1 MPFVWR
7 RGGVYQF
14 RRRLPK
20 KLTELGAPAL
30 LCLSLRTEVLP
41 EAMKRAA
48 AIIAAVERIEAE
60 VTTNPVRM
68 ITPAAMALIVRE
80 AARAALDEIV
90 RRDAVAQ
97 VRTEAEA
104 DAARAG
110 LEQEIARLR
119 SALRLRN
126 GELARDATRQ
136 AMSALQIPGNGD
148 APALVEREVLGTLL
162 DVKTAELSYEDG
174 TTLEHATRD
183 LRARLFPE
191 QTVAQIAPPVML
203 SAAIAAAH
211 RSAVSLDMARKVE
224 GTGKCML
231 AFRGDMPLELFL
243 EKENFL
249 AFLLW
254 LRRLPKSHGKNHKRN
269 KYSKTGIEPDKHVA
283 IAEADEE
290 DRKIID
296 EIRSRTDIDLRAKR
310 AELAERLKPRLTDAA
325 VEHHHAR
332 VSAIARSANDDLG
345 WTGPAFVSVLPEF
358 RRRAAAA
365 DNRNPDP
372 LALRV
377 TDEKKRSVWSLEGI
391 SDLFTSSIYTGC
403 FSEHRRWR
411 PGITII
417 RDGLYWLP
425 LIQFTVG
432 PRPEEAAALR
442 KDSVRLRDG
451 ILCFAFEMRPDA
463 RQKNKASERL
473 VPVPELLLR
482 LGFAEW
488 WREQLVLP
496 GDLLFPE
503 LPASATDGKL
513 SDLFGK
519 SRGRIFEHLGLRDA
533 EEDFYAGRMT
543 VATEFLALG
552 APDHVRQSI
561 LGHEHGSVINRH
573 YTQANLELMKYYVD
587 QIDLG
592 LIVELRGRCRFPM
605 IRGCALLEEKAL
617 RVSLTLD
624 EANQPTC
631 IEVREPDRGVS
642 HRILAE
648 RPVNP
653 KDRASVAENL
663 DRMGR
668 RLASLTAGRR
678 YRIEGVVDMT
688 VHRVLEVLLAVA
700 FVGAP
705 TAAAAPDPVSA
716 GASHNGTT
724 SPGRKPARP
733 APRSRLQAFGR
744 SPAGMVTFA
753 AEPIQ
758 EMLGAGP

>member
-48 AIIAAVERIEAE
+48 AIIAAVERVEAE

-90 RRDAVAQ
+90 RRDAVAE

-110 LEQEIARLR
+110 LEHEIARLR

-136 AMSALQIPGNGD
+136 AMSALQIPGTGD

-174 TTLEHATRD
+174 TTLEQATRD

-243 EKENFL
+243 ERENLL

-254 LRRLPKSHGKNHKRN
+254 LRRLPKPHGKNHKRN
-269 KYSKTGIEPDKHVA
+269 KYSKIGIEPDKHVA
-283 IAEADEE
+283 IAEQDEK

-296 EIRSRTDIDLRAKR
+296 EVRARTDIDLRAKR
-310 AELAERLKPRLTDAA
+310 AELAKRLEPRLTDAA

-332 VSAIARSANDDLG
+332 VSAIARCAKDDLG

-377 TDEKKRSVWSLEGI
+377 TDEKKRSVWSLERI

-403 FSEHRRWR
+403 FSEYRRWR
-411 PGITII
+411 PGIKII
-417 RDGLYWLP
+417 RDALYWLP
-425 LIQFTVG
+425 LIQLTIG

-451 ILCFAFEMRPDA
+451 VLCFAFEMRPDA
-463 RQKNKASERL
+463 RQKNEASERL
-473 VPVPELLLR
+473 VPVPGTPPPPRLR
-482 LGFAEW
+482 RMVA
-488 WREQLVLP
+488 RT
-496 GDLLFPE
+496 
-503 LPASATDGKL
+503 AHA
-513 SDLFGK
+513 
-519 SRGRIFEHLGLRDA
+519 
-533 EEDFYAGRMT
+533 AGRPPVPRAAGQRHRWQT
-543 VATEFLALG
+543 LG
-552 APDHVRQSI
+552 P
-561 LGHEHGSVINRH
+561 
-573 YTQANLELMKYYVD
+573 
-587 QIDLG
+587 
-592 LIVELRGRCRFPM
+592 
-605 IRGCALLEEKAL
+605 
-617 RVSLTLD
+617 
-624 EANQPTC
+624 
-631 IEVREPDRGVS
+631 VREELGGEFSSTSGSGMPR
-642 HRILAE
+642 RISTL
-648 RPVNP
+648 
-653 KDRASVAENL
+653 
-663 DRMGR
+663 
-668 RLASLTAGRR
+668 
-678 YRIEGVVDMT
+678 
-688 VHRVLEVLLAVA
+688 
-700 FVGAP
+700 VG
-705 TAAAAPDPVSA
+705 
-716 GASHNGTT
+716 
-724 SPGRKPARP
+724 
-733 APRSRLQAFGR
+733 
-744 SPAGMVTFA
+744 
-753 AEPIQ
+753 
-758 EMLGAGP
+758 